1 MKVDEA
7 TARFGDSDLESWPVV
22 DDDGLIGMVRVNDV
36 VDAATGNQRPV
47 TIATIMKRAR
57 GLIRDGN
64 AEIPHVH
71 KDQPLG
77 LALAR
82 MGDTGHNALPVV
94 SRGNIREII
103 GIVTLVD
110 VLNAYGVDTRRMTPV
125 RGTRVV
131 E

>member
-1 MKVDEA
+1 
-7 TARFGDSDLESWPVV
+7 
-22 DDDGLIGMVRVNDV
+22 
-36 VDAATGNQRPV
+36 V

-57 GLIRDGN
+57 ALVKDGN

-71 KDQPLG
+71 QDQPLG

-94 SRGNIREII
+94 SRGNIREMV

-110 VLNAYGVDTRRMTPV
+110 VLKAYGVDTRRMTPV
-125 RGTRVV
+125 RGTPAV
-131 E
+131 ER